1 MIDKEVD
8 DMTDDELFKSF
19 KCHKDLYVFLDD
31 NPEEKKLFL
40 QIARAFHEIKIDW
53 YPYENR
59 KNYATY
65 FGIKKTDKNKATAK
79 YGKIWLDEEDEE
91 KILKIEIN
99 PKCRYKK
106 IPITIL
112 QSINDDGKNSIIK
125 SNLDEAIEFNLDKP
139 IVIKIKDGINELK
152 EDDLKEGRGKGHLPK
167 DYPNQPEPDNTDN
180 QTRSHDTMKKTNE
193 EESVTPTM
201 TIYYGPPGTGKT
213 KILVDNLKEKYTDR
227 FKFVTFHQSYGYEE
241 FVEGIK
247 PILASH
253 SSDERNDG
261 QIRYNVEDGIFK
273 KLCKQAKDDPENR
286 YAMVI
291 DEINRGNIS
300 KIFGELIT
308 LIEPSKRLGSAEHV
322 PITLPYSG
330 EEFGVPSNLD
340 IYGSM
345 NTADR
350 SLALLD
356 TALRRRFNFKA
367 LYPEPGHLQGI
378 RVLKDGSDTK
388 IKLRKMLAS
397 INQRIEVLHD
407 RDHTIGHGYF
417 LAECQDDML
426 PFEKL
431 ETIFKE
437 KIIPLLEE
445 YFFEDKAKIAL
456 VLGDGIKANSK
467 YRFYEE
473 KSIGFIDLF
482 GTQIEQDSIEKR
494 STYTLNPNALS
505 EVETY
510 TGIYSKTPS
519 HASDEDAADGQ

>member
-1 MIDKEVD
+1 MTEKEVQ
-8 DMTDDELFKSF
+8 DMTDDELFNRFECIEK
-19 KCHKDLYVFLDD
+19 LYKFLSE
-31 NPEEKKLFL
+31 NSESKRIFL
-40 QIARAFHEIKIDW
+40 KIARAFNQNKIDW
-53 YPYENR
+53 YARSEPDFAHFGVKPINNSIAKNKYGRIGLIENNNKKSLVIR
-59 KNYATY
+59 ISGGRQGEKFSKFLIESINGPGGANN
-65 FGIKKTDKNKATAK
+65 IKKKTAN
-79 YGKIWLDEEDEE
+79 DELNESIVQEITSKLQKLNE
-91 KILKIEIN
+91 KEKSEWE
-99 PKCRYKK
+99 
-106 IPITIL
+106 TG
-112 QSINDDGKNSIIK
+112 DG
-125 SNLDEAIEFNLDKP
+125 L
-139 IVIKIKDGINELK
+139 
-152 EDDLKEGRGKGHLPK
+152 LPM
-167 DYPNQPEPDNTDN
+167 DYPE
-180 QTRSHDTMKKTNE
+180 RAHDTMEKTNE

-253 SSDERNDG
+253 SADERNDG
-261 QIRYNVEDGIFK
+261 QIRYKVEDGIFK

-367 LYPEPGHLQGI
+367 LYPEPDHLQDI
-378 RVLKDGSDTK
+378 QVLKDGGDTK
-388 IKLRKMLAS
+388 IKLREMLAI
-397 INQRIEVLHD
+397 INQRIEALHD

-417 LAECQDDML
+417 LAECQDEKL

-473 KSIGFIDLF
+473 KNIGYINLF
-482 GTQIEQDSIEKR
+482 GMQLEQDSIEKR